1 MKTSI
6 PAALLAAAL
15 SIASH
20 VTQASEAPLPGAHV
34 PDTEAAR
41 KSADLI
47 ARAEKVLSAYLA
59 ACSAGETPALRQ
71 ITTIDLRVDQALE
84 EPGAFVTYH
93 GSTTAACDAFGASGA
108 SLEDYWILPTNDET
122 AVFVH
127 AEGRLALLEL
137 RDERIARVVN
147 YGARPSGPACSAISA
162 STERNV
168 SSLTGLTK

>member
-1 MKTSI
+1 MKHTV
-6 PAALLAAAL
+6 PTALLAAAL
-15 SIASH
+15 SLASY
-20 VTQASEAPLPGAHV
+20 TAQASDAPLLGAHV

-47 ARAEKVLSAYLA
+47 AKAEKVLGAYLT
-59 ACSAGETPALRQ
+59 ACTAGETPTLRQ

-84 EPGAFVTYH
+84 EPGAFLTFH
-93 GSTTAACDAFGASGA
+93 GSTSAACDALGATGA
-108 SLEDYWILPTNDET
+108 RLEDYWILPTNDET

-147 YGARPSGPACSAISA
+147 YGSTPAGPACAAISA
-162 STERNV
+162 STERSV

>member
-1 MKTSI
+1 MKHRITT
-6 PAALLAAAL
+6 ALLAAAL
-15 SIASH
+15 SLASYT
-20 VTQASEAPLPGAHV
+20 TQASEPPVAGAHV

-47 ARAEKVLSAYLA
+47 AKAEKVLGAYLA
-59 ACSAGETPALRQ
+59 ACSAGETPVLRQ

-84 EPGAFVTYH
+84 EPGAFLTYH
-93 GSTTAACDAFGASGA
+93 GSTAAACEALGANGA
-108 SLEDYWILPTNDET
+108 RLQDYWILPTNDET

-137 RDERIARVVN
+137 HNDRIARVVN
-147 YGARPSGPACSAISA
+147 YGSQPAGPACSAISA

>member
-1 MKTSI
+1 MKHTV
-6 PAALLAAAL
+6 PTALLAAAL
-15 SIASH
+15 SLASYT
-20 VTQASEAPLPGAHV
+20 TQASGAHV

-41 KSADLI
+41 NSADLI
-47 ARAEKVLSAYLA
+47 AKAEKVLGAYVA
-59 ACSAGETPALRQ
+59 ACTAGETPALKQ
-71 ITTIDLRVDQALE
+71 ITTIDLRVDQALD
-84 EPGAFVTYH
+84 EPGAFLTFH
-93 GSTTAACDAFGASGA
+93 GSTAAACDALGATGA
-108 SLEDYWILPTNDET
+108 RLEDYWILPTNDST

-147 YGARPSGPACSAISA
+147 YGSTPAGPSCSAISA